1 MRRDGEIVSVANAAA
16 RRRRTIAW
24 HAICTLRSLP
34 DISFCLHCASCYR
47 QLRAQL
53 SEHCMNK
60 ISEVMTR
67 EIRVARPDQ
76 TIREAALTM
85 AREDIGSLPVG
96 ENDKLIGMITDRDI
110 VLRAVAEGRSP
121 DTPVREVMTDDI
133 KYCYDDDDV
142 AHVAQNMAEL
152 QVRRLP
158 VVNRDKRL
166 VGIVALSNV
175 AHCGDGHATEEM
187 LRGVATPH

>member
-1 MRRDGEIVSVANAAA
+1 
-16 RRRRTIAW
+16 
-24 HAICTLRSLP
+24 
-34 DISFCLHCASCYR
+34 
-47 QLRAQL
+47 
-53 SEHCMNK
+53 MNK

-67 EIRVARPDQ
+67 QIQVASPQQ
-76 TIREAALTM
+76 TLREAAMTM

-110 VLRAVAEGRSP
+110 VLRAVAEGRGP
-121 DTPVREVMTDDI
+121 ETPVREVMTENI

-142 AHVAQNMAEL
+142 AQVAQNMAEL

-166 VGIVALSNV
+166 VGIVALSNM
-175 AHCGDGHATEEM
+175 AQCGDQHATEDM
-187 LRGVATPH
+187 LRGVARPH

>member
-1 MRRDGEIVSVANAAA
+1 
-16 RRRRTIAW
+16 
-24 HAICTLRSLP
+24 
-34 DISFCLHCASCYR
+34 
-47 QLRAQL
+47 
-53 SEHCMNK
+53 MNK

-67 EIRVARPDQ
+67 EIQVVRPDQ
-76 TIREAALTM
+76 TLREAAMTM

-121 DTPVREVMTDDI
+121 DTPVREVMTENI
-133 KYCYDDDDV
+133 KYCYEDEDV
-142 AHVAQNMAEL
+142 AEVAQNMAEL

-166 VGIVALSNV
+166 VGIVALSNM
-175 AHCGDGHATEEM
+175 AQCGDKRATEDM
-187 LRGVATPH
+187 LRGVAKPH